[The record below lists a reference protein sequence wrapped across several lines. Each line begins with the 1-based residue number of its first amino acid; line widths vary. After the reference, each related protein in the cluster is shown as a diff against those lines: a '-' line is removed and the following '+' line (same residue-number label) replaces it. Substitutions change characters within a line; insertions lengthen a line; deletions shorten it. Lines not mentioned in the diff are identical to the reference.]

1 MREIELDITDTY
13 DFFSPYECGAIL
25 VFDATIQ
32 DESHSGEAW
41 GRPYNHREFSLLI
54 ENAMIFITDPDGET
68 TRELSIDED
77 EVYEYINTDSIMD
90 QFEY

>member
-41 GRPYNHREFSLLI
+41 GRPYNHRQLSLLV
-54 ENAMIFITDPDGET
+54 ENAMIFITDQDGET

-77 EVYEYINTDSIMD
+77 EVYGYINTDSIMD

>member
-41 GRPYNHREFSLLI
+41 GRPYNHRELSLLI
-54 ENAMIFITDPDGET
+54 ENAMIFITDPDGGDV
-68 TRELSIDED
+68 RELSIDDD
-77 EVYEYINTDSIMD
+77 EIYDYISNDNIMSQLKD
-90 QFEY
+90 